1 MKVIVLGHNGMLG
14 HILVKFLLEKNIQ
27 VITTDSR
34 WKSKEFIS
42 FIKET
47 NADHIV
53 NCIGQIPQKNKPT
66 DQYII
71 NNFELPIFLSENS
84 KAYLTHVTTDCEFA
98 GTTYKKEYTINDLPD
113 SQDEYG
119 RSKRIATEQ
128 LLKNNNC
135 SIIRSSIIGPELSF
149 KKSLW
154 EWFVNCDLE
163 NINGYSNHFWN
174 GVTTLEWSSKYL
186 DLIIN
191 KKLNK
196 GLIQL
201 GSPIVSKYDILQYL
215 NKNLNLNKNILKFE
229 TDFLSKTLKPDY
241 LSCDLE
247 KQIKQLIDW
256 YY

>member
-14 HILVKFLLEKNIQ
+14 HILKKFLIENQIE
-27 VITTDSR
+27 VITTNFR
-34 WKSKEFIS
+34 WKTEEFIS

-47 NADHIV
+47 DADHII

-66 DQYII
+66 EHYIL
-71 NNFELPIFLSENS
+71 NNCELPIFLSENS
-84 KAYLTHVTTDCEFA
+84 KAYLTHVTTDCEFS
-98 GTTYKKEYTINDLPD
+98 GTKYKKEYTANDTAD

-119 RSKRIATEQ
+119 KSKRMATEQ

-154 EWFVNCDLE
+154 EWFVNCDSQ

-174 GVTTLEWSSKYL
+174 GVTTLEWSIKYL
-186 DLIIN
+186 DLILN
-191 KKLNK
+191 KKLNT
-196 GLIQL
+196 GLIQF
-201 GSPIVSKYDILQYL
+201 GSPIVSKYEILQYL
-215 NKNLNLNKNILKFE
+215 NKHLRLNKNIVKFE
-229 TDFLSKTLKPDY
+229 TEILSKTLKADCV
-241 LSCDLE
+241 SSDLD